1 MQGRYALLGLR
12 TAVAVVWSVGS
23 VATVP
28 YLDVLSFRQ
37 DILTARPGMGLH
49 LDFHQE
55 IHRSQGSSAA
65 ADVVDAADEGAA
77 IVLGPV
83 VGSAVVRVVAHTVVS
98 RVVAHTVVSQ
108 AAAHTVAVGW
118 GYCPVEGDSVVVGV
132 REGMWAVVGR
142 IGLLEEGQSTA
153 VGAVGLV
160 CVRLLFRGASLV
172 A

>member
-65 ADVVDAADEGAA
+65 ADEGAA

-83 VGSAVVRVVAHTVVS
+83 VGSAVV

-118 GYCPVEGDSVVVGV
+118 GYCPVEGDSVVVVVGV

>member
-1 MQGRYALLGLR
+1 
-12 TAVAVVWSVGS
+12 VVWSVGS

-28 YLDVLSFRQ
+28 YLDVLSFQQ

-98 RVVAHTVVSQ
+98 Q

-118 GYCPVEGDSVVVGV
+118 GYCPVEGD
-132 REGMWAVVGR
+132 R

>member
-98 RVVAHTVVSQ
+98 Q

-118 GYCPVEGDSVVVGV
+118 GYCPVEGDSVVVVVGV